1 MAQPQENDTT
11 FKASLQAHYSAA
23 ELAKE
28 AIITHPSD
36 NGNGPPEA
44 QPVPRFTPIPAGDL
58 DKIPPLDW
66 YRKGEIPKVGFGGV
80 YGPTGAGK
88 SFYMFDAAAEVAQ
101 TVPVIYVAAE
111 GAAGY
116 AARKIVWCQ
125 HHGKDTGQ
133 LYFVAEAV
141 NLLDLGEVTA
151 FLDAVQPL
159 APALIVFDTLA
170 RCMIGG
176 DENSAQSMG
185 LAIASCD
192 HIRHVTGATVFV
204 VHHSTKAGGVERGSS
219 ALRGAADVWL
229 SLSNDDGLITLTAD
243 KIKDGRPFEP
253 RALRL
258 VILET
263 GRTLAEGEAETSC
276 VIVPSD
282 RVLMAGVVTGTGR
295 KILETLA
302 LETFKD
308 AGARA
313 ATLIDMTR
321 IPSTTFYRTIS
332 GLLRDG
338 YVRQHEKGDPF
349 YLAARGELFLSPTTP
364 KGLPRE

>member
-1 MAQPQENDTT
+1 MSGTYHDDSTAESKAQAP
-11 FKASLQAHYSAA
+11 YSGA
-23 ELAKE
+23 ELAEE
-28 AIITHPSD
+28 AIIIPYSG
-36 NGNGPPEA
+36 NGNGPHDAEPIT
-44 QPVPRFTPIPAGDL
+44 PRFTPIPADDL

-66 YRKGEIPKVGFGGV
+66 YRKGEIPKVGFGGI
-80 YGPTGAGK
+80 YGPTGGGK
-88 SFYMFDAAAEVAQ
+88 SFYMFDAAAETAQ

-116 AARKIVWCQ
+116 AARKLVWCQ
-125 HHGKDTGQ
+125 HHGKGAGQ

-151 FLDAVQPL
+151 FLDAIKPL
-159 APALIVFDTLA
+159 SPALIVFDTLA

-229 SLSNDDGLITLTAD
+229 SLTNDDGLITLTAD
-243 KIKDGRPFEP
+243 KIKDGTPFDP

-258 VILET
+258 IVLQT
-263 GRTLAEGEAETSC
+263 GRTLAEGEPETSC

-282 RVLMAGVVTGTGR
+282 RVVMTGVITATGR
-295 KILETLA
+295 KILEALA

-308 AGARA
+308 TGGRA
-313 ATLIDMTR
+313 SVLIEVTGLK
-321 IPSTTFYRTIS
+321 PATFYRVAS
-332 GLLRDG
+332 ALVRDG
-338 YVRQHEKGDPF
+338 YARQHEKGDPYF
-349 YLAARGELFLSPTTP
+349 ITAMGEIALS
-364 KGLPRE
+364 KLS